1 MDSELCNSCFRS
13 GVGTCKLTAYVLNN
27 STMLLT
33 AVSTGI
39 RAMGCQFRHVSS
51 TNLKVCTVNNYNNQL
66 LLFFLHCGHTW
77 HQRHGQNT
85 ANDGA
90 QHGHTTFVELLCK
103 IQKQLGGSG
112 GMHPEKS
119 CVGGSGGMHHE
130 KSCVRCKVHYLRQ
143 TRIHWDRGAYIRDFD
158 ILIAI
163 LHHMR
168 F

>member
-1 MDSELCNSCFRS
+1 MDSELCNSCFRN
-13 GVGTCKLTAYVLNN
+13 GVGICKLTAYVLNN

-66 LLFFLHCGHTW
+66 LLFFLHCGHAW
-77 HQRHGQNT
+77 HQRYGQNT

-103 IQKQLGGSG
+103 MQKQLGGSG

-119 CVGGSGGMHHE
+119 FLW
-130 KSCVRCKVHYLRQ
+130 CKVYYLRQ
-143 TRIHWDRGAYIRDFD
+143 TRMHWDREAYIWDFD
-158 ILIAI
+158 ILKIQIAI
-163 LHHMR
+163 LHLMH

>member
-1 MDSELCNSCFRS
+1 MDSELCNSCFQS

-66 LLFFLHCGHTW
+66 LFFLHCGHAW
-77 HQRHGQNT
+77 HQRYGQNT

-103 IQKQLGGSG
+103 IQGSQ

-119 CVGGSGGMHHE
+119 CV
-130 KSCVRCKVHYLRQ
+130 RYKVHYLRQ
-143 TRIHWDRGAYIRDFD
+143 TCIHWDRGAYIWDFD

-163 LHHMR
+163 LHHMH